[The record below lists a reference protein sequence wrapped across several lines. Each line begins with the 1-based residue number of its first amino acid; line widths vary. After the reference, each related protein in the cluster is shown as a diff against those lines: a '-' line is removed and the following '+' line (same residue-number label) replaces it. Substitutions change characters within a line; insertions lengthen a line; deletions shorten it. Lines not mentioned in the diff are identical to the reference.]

1 MGLAP
6 IVGAYA
12 AGLVLEESHSEIFV
26 QRGERPLGELIE
38 PIAAFLVPIFFV
50 VTGIRTDL
58 GALAHPSSLLFA
70 VVIALAAIAG
80 KLACALPAGRLT
92 VGVGMI
98 PRGEVTLIFA
108 SMGAAVIGPRAY
120 SALVVVV
127 ALTTLVTPSAL
138 KAAFGRQQAA
148 GS

>member
-6 IVGAYA
+6 MVGAYA

-26 QRGERPLGELIE
+26 ARGERPLGELIE
-38 PIAAFLVPIFFV
+38 PIAGLLVPIFFV

-70 VVIALAAIAG
+70 VVITLAAIVG
-80 KLACALPAGRLT
+80 KLACAIPARRLA

-108 SMGAAVIGPRAY
+108 ALGASIIGARAY

-127 ALTTLVTPSAL
+127 ALTTLITPTAL
-138 KAAFGRQQAA
+138 KAAFAR
-148 GS
+148 SP